1 MKSFNLADSKRGPS
15 FGPEVWPTAE
25 SELNSFHGQF
35 RIGSMAYLPLHVPWI
50 FKLNVGRYTIP
61 GSHAFHNIWSRK
73 LSQVVASCTT
83 GSLSADAS
91 GCTSGKPWQR
101 PRGGL
106 DGTMTFLFCRRVIP
120 LSSGKT
126 NMAME
131 KKFTIWRCILEK
143 VNLQSLAN
151 HVSLLEGYWDF
162 LSQRVLGAW
171 KRQCI
176 IFWFEGNWSA
186 AVRRL
191 VFQLLENVHPF
202 FFGWIELKKIFFGG
216 NGCMMRRP
224 TQRTPLRNKGL
235 IRPEKRETNGYLFR
249 SNSKRTGWIGEF
261 LVFTFHLYC

>member
-1 MKSFNLADSKRGPS
+1 MYVWLKQWRVLTWLLQKGAPRLDQKCGQQQNLSWTPS
-15 FGPEVWPTAE
+15 TANFV
-25 SELNSFHGQF
+25 SDL
-35 RIGSMAYLPLHVPWI
+35 SMAYLPLHVPWI

-61 GSHAFHNIWSRK
+61 GSHAFDNIWSRK

-106 DGTMTFLFCRRVIP
+106 YGTMTFLFCRRVIP
-120 LSSGKT
+120 LSAGKT

-131 KKFTIWRCILEK
+131 KKFTIWRCMLEK

-162 LSQRVLGAW
+162 LSQRVLGTW
-171 KRQCI
+171 KRQCT
-176 IFWFEGNWSA
+176 IFWFEGNWSP

-202 FFGWIELKKIFFGG
+202 FFGWIELKKIFWGG
-216 NGCMMRRP
+216 MDVWCVAPHNVP
-224 TQRTPLRNKGL
+224 PQK
-235 IRPEKRETNGYLFR
+235 
-249 SNSKRTGWIGEF
+249 
-261 LVFTFHLYC
+261 